1 MVYQWQVKLAYY
13 SGSRI
18 SSTIFRP
25 TAYKGRKRISI
36 SCARTH
42 THAHTHA
49 HTHTHT
55 HAHTHTQTRTRTHTD
70 TNNGFI
76 MMVTL
81 VMTYTNYFFD
91 LNFNMC
97 CHGNAPYKC
106 AHSPLS
112 QKLTTNLQ
120 SSSSNQSVENSLP
133 HALSKQTSTCDP

>member
-1 MVYQWQVKLAYY
+1 MISHVSDGSSWQLW
-13 SGSRI
+13 
-18 SSTIFRP
+18 
-25 TAYKGRKRISI
+25 SI
-36 SCARTH
+36 SDRSSWCITVGLGFHPQFLDLLLTKREREFLSRVHARTH
-42 THAHTHA
+42 THAHTH
-49 HTHTHT
+49 
-55 HAHTHTQTRTRTHTD
+55 

-81 VMTYTNYFFD
+81 VMTYPNYFFD

-112 QKLTTNLQ
+112 QKRTTNLQ